1 MKKTHTLSAVALLL
15 SVAGYPAFAASP
27 VTSLPPAPVPAAPAA
42 SSPAAGQTPLVSA
55 QTVPPDNPP
64 RDAPATPPA
73 EPNDMTAPLRDS
85 APDGSEV
92 PLPDTTP
99 EGYATEQVAP
109 LNRQQ
114 IEDMASAYDQVK
126 RGRAYQPV
134 SVVPRISSQT
144 VNLSPGASLPLLR
157 TAVSQSSSV
166 TFTDSTGAPWKQAA
180 PPFNANEAGFYVAYI
195 PDSNVIT
202 VQARR
207 QYDSTSITVYLKGL
221 PVPVVIDVNSGEPDV
236 MDKAQIIDS
245 RLDLRLPRRG
255 PDAKPVVEGDNK
267 IGLYDDELQAFL
279 DGTPPADARRLTT
292 HGNVPDTEVWR
303 KGDDMFIRTRSEIRD
318 SFERT
323 LSSGDGTLLY
333 RLPVT
338 PYVTFSVMGKNVPLT
353 ISLE

>member
-1 MKKTHTLSAVALLL
+1 MKKHYTLSAVALLL
-15 SVAGYPAFAASP
+15 SASGYPAFAAAP
-27 VTSLPPAPVPAAPAA
+27 VTSLPPAPVPATSATEAP
-42 SSPAAGQTPLVSA
+42 PGQTPLVSA
-55 QTVPPDNPP
+55 QTVPPDPP
-64 RDAPATPPA
+64 ETATPAAAPATST
-73 EPNDMTAPLRDS
+73 DITAPLRETAPAGS
-85 APDGSEV
+85 AL
-92 PLPDTTP
+92 PLPDSSP
-99 EGYATEQVAP
+99 EGYATGQVAP
-109 LNRQQ
+109 LDRQQ
-114 IEDMASAYDQVK
+114 IEDIANAYDQVK

-134 SVVPRISSQT
+134 SVVPRISSLT

-180 PPFNANEAGFYVAYI
+180 PPFNANKAGFYVAYI

-202 VQARR
+202 VQAKR

-221 PVPVVIDVNSGEPDV
+221 PVPVVINVNSGEPDV

-279 DGTPPADARRLTT
+279 DGTPPADAKRLTT
-292 HGNVPDTEVWR
+292 TGNVPDTEVWR

-318 SFERT
+318 GFERT
-323 LSSGDGTLLY
+323 LSSGDGTVLY

-353 ISLE
+353 INLE

>member
-15 SVAGYPAFAASP
+15 SASGYPAFAAAP
-27 VTSLPPAPVPAAPAA
+27 VTSLPPAPVPATSASAAP
-42 SSPAAGQTPLVSA
+42 AGQTPLVSA
-55 QTVPPDNPP
+55 QTAPPEQ
-64 RDAPATPPA
+64 PAPPA
-73 EPNDMTAPLRDS
+73 APPAASGDITAPLRAT
-85 APDGSEV
+85 APDGSAV
-92 PLPDTTP
+92 PLPDSSP
-99 EGYATEQVAP
+99 EAYATGQVAP

-114 IEDMASAYDQVK
+114 IEDIASAYDQVK

-144 VNLSPGASLPLLR
+144 VNLSPGSSLPLLR
-157 TAVSQSSSV
+157 TSVSQGSTI
-166 TFTDSTGAPWKQAA
+166 TFIDNTGAPWKQAA

-207 QYDSTSITVYLKGL
+207 QYDSGSITVYLKGL
-221 PVPVVIDVNSGEPDV
+221 TVPVVINVNSGEPDV
-236 MDKAQIIDS
+236 MDKAQVIDS

-279 DGTPPADARRLTT
+279 DGTPPSDAKRLTT
-292 HGNVPDTEVWR
+292 TGNVPDTEVWS
-303 KGDDMFIRTRSEIRD
+303 KGDDMYIRTRSEIRD
-318 SFERT
+318 GFERT

-353 ISLE
+353 INLE

>member
-1 MKKTHTLSAVALLL
+1 MKTIHTLSAVALLL
-15 SVAGYPAFAASP
+15 SASGYPAFAAAP
-27 VTSLPPAPVPAAPAA
+27 VTSLPPAPVPATSASAAP
-42 SSPAAGQTPLVSA
+42 AGQTPLVSA
-55 QTVPPDNPP
+55 QSVPPAQPTP
-64 RDAPATPPA
+64 SAAPPA
-73 EPNDMTAPLRDS
+73 ASGDITAPLRAT
-85 APDGSEV
+85 APDGSAV
-92 PLPDTTP
+92 PLPDTSP
-99 EGYATEQVAP
+99 EGYATGQVAP

-114 IEDMASAYDQVK
+114 IEDIASAYDQVK

-279 DGTPPADARRLTT
+279 DGTPPADAKRLTT
-292 HGNVPDTEVWR
+292 TGNVPDTEVWR

-318 SFERT
+318 GFERT

-338 PYVTFSVMGKNVPLT
+338 PYVTFSVMGKNIPLT
-353 ISLE
+353 INLE